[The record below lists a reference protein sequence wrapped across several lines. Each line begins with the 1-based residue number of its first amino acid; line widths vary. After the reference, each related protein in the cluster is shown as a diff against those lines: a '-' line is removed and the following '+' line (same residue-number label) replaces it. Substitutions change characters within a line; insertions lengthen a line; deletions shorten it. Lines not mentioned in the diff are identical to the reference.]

1 MIPNTATNF
10 LYDNEKLSDYGMILC
25 KFDSNSSETVSI
37 GNNLTFNTIKTS
49 ISDRNYLS
57 AATYDEPLSATFQI
71 CKMDCHNPEDRFISP
86 EELTSLLRWLAR
98 RDGYHKFKLY
108 QKGFE
113 DTFFMGSFNNISQLK
128 IGGEIYGLELTFVT
142 DSPYGYEDVSL
153 DFTTTA
159 SSAFSI
165 FNMSNETGHIYPKVF
180 ICKCLASGDLTI
192 HNSIENRTMEIKNCV
207 KDEVITID
215 GNHKVIETSVPT
227 HKLYNDFNYNYFRL
241 GNKYEDNLNIITTSL
256 PCEIHIE
263 YESVRKVG
271 LG

>member
-1 MIPNTATNF
+1 MIPNVATNF

-25 KFDSNSSETVSI
+25 RFDGSATEAISI
-37 GNNLTFNTIKTS
+37 GNNLTFNTVKTS

-57 AATYDEPLSATFQI
+57 SATYEEPLSTTFQI
-71 CKMDCHNPEDRFISP
+71 CKLDCNNPEDRYISS

-98 RDGYHKFKLY
+98 RDGFHKFKLY

-113 DTFFMGSFNNISQLK
+113 DTFFRGSFNNIQQLK

-142 DSPYGYEDVSL
+142 DSPYGYEDISF

-159 SSAFSI
+159 SVGYSI
-165 FNMSNETGHIYPKVF
+165 YNLSNETGHLYPKVF
-180 ICKCLASGDLTI
+180 TCKCLQNGDLQI
-192 HNSIENRTMEIKNCV
+192 HNSIEDRITELKNCV
-207 KDEVITID
+207 KDEIITMD

-256 PCEIHIE
+256 PCKIHIE